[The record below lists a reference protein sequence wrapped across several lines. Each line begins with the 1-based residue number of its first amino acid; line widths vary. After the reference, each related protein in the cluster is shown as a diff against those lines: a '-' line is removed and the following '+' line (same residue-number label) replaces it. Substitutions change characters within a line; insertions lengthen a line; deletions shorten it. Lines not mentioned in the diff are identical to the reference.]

1 MSNNFLTDH
10 SFLFFDFL
18 IVLALSF
25 IIGLEQRRHHL
36 DQDEPA
42 DQLFGT
48 DRTFTFIGILG
59 FILFTLDQ
67 QSKILFLGGGLV
79 ISIFLAIFYNHKIS
93 IRKKY
98 GLTSILSAL
107 ITYCLAPLVMTEP
120 PWLALLI
127 VVTVLIF
134 TEMKEEFVSVSK
146 KFGKDEF
153 ITLAKFI
160 LIAGIILP
168 NLPDEQVFSFIPLSP
183 YKMWLAIVAVS
194 GISYFSYLLQ
204 KFVLVKSGLLVSG
217 MLGGLYSSTATTIIL
232 SKKSKEHEIPDRTY
246 GAAIILATGMMYLR
260 ILILMLFFN
269 FSLAVIT
276 YPYFLILII
285 ILIIT
290 GMAVYLSRPKDTA
303 DIQTT
308 ISEKN
313 PLELKLAVIFSLL
326 FLFFSFLTNYT
337 LKYFGE
343 QGLNVLSYIVGF
355 SDIDPFLLNLFQGKF
370 QIEIS
375 FIAKAT
381 FQAII
386 SNNILKIIATA
397 ILADKL
403 TKKIVLAGLGLA
415 TIINILIIV
424 FFF

>member
-1 MSNNFLTDH
+1 LEALTKIPEIFLQ
-10 SFLFFDFL
+10 FIVVVLFSL
-18 IVLALSF
+18 L
-25 IIGLEQRRHHL
+25 IGLEQRK
-36 DQDEPA
+36 QQNQKEEESIP
-42 DQLFGT
+42 FGT
-48 DRTFTFIGILG
+48 DRTFTFIGVLGFLLYILEPDN
-59 FILFTLDQ
+59 FILFITGLIILGILFGIYYYTKIKDHKAFGIT
-67 QSKILFLGGGLV
+67 KILVGF
-79 ISIFLAIFYNHKIS
+79 
-93 IRKKY
+93 
-98 GLTSILSAL
+98 
-107 ITYCLAPLVMTEP
+107 ITYSLAPIFITQP
-120 PWLALLI
+120 KWLSILI
-127 VVTVLIF
+127 VVSVLILV
-134 TEMKEEFVSVSK
+134 ESKNYLLEFS
-146 KFGKDEF
+146 GKLANNEF
-153 ITLAKFI
+153 LTLAKFLI
-160 LIAGIILP
+160 LAGVILP
-168 NLPDEQVFSFIPLSP
+168 VLPVEHISGYLDISP
-183 YKMWLAIVAVS
+183 YQIWLSIVVVS

-232 SKKSKEHEIPDRTY
+232 SKKSKEHNIPDRTY

-290 GMAVYLSRPKDTA
+290 GTAVYLSRPKDKA

-326 FLFFSFLTNYT
+326 FLLFSFLTNYT
-337 LKYFGE
+337 LKAFGE
-343 QGLNVLSYIVGF
+343 PGLNVLSYLVGF

-386 SNNILKIIATA
+386 ANNVLKIIATM
-397 ILADKL
+397 ILSDKL
-403 TKKIVLAGLGLA
+403 TKRIVLAGLGFA
-415 TIINILIIV
+415 TLVNIIIII
-424 FFF
+424 FFL

>member
-1 MSNNFLTDH
+1 LEALTKIPEIFLQ
-10 SFLFFDFL
+10 FIVVVLFSL
-18 IVLALSF
+18 L
-25 IIGLEQRRHHL
+25 IGLEQRK
-36 DQDEPA
+36 QQNEKEEESIP
-42 DQLFGT
+42 FGT
-48 DRTFTFIGILG
+48 DRTFTFIGVLGFLLYILEPKNFTLFIIGFVILG
-59 FILFTLDQ
+59 IFFGIYYYTKIKDHKAFGIT
-67 QSKILFLGGGLV
+67 KILVGF
-79 ISIFLAIFYNHKIS
+79 
-93 IRKKY
+93 
-98 GLTSILSAL
+98 
-107 ITYCLAPLVMTEP
+107 ITYSLAPIFITQP
-120 PWLALLI
+120 KWLSILI
-127 VVTVLIF
+127 VVSVLILV
-134 TEMKEEFVSVSK
+134 ESKNYLLEFS
-146 KFGKDEF
+146 GKLANNEF
-153 ITLAKFI
+153 LTLAKFLI
-160 LIAGIILP
+160 LAGVILP
-168 NLPDEQVFSFIPLSP
+168 VLPVEHISGYLDISP
-183 YKMWLAIVAVS
+183 YQIWLSIVVVS

-232 SKKSKEHEIPDRTY
+232 SKKSKEHNIPDRTY

-290 GMAVYLSRPKDTA
+290 GTAVYLSRPKDKA

-326 FLFFSFLTNYT
+326 FLLFSFLTNYT
-337 LKYFGE
+337 LKAFGE
-343 QGLNVLSYIVGF
+343 PGLNVLSYLVGF

-386 SNNILKIIATA
+386 ANNVLKIIATM
-397 ILADKL
+397 ILSDKL
-403 TKKIVLAGLGLA
+403 TKRIVLAGLGFA
-415 TIINILIIV
+415 TLVNIIIII
-424 FFF
+424 FFL

>member
-1 MSNNFLTDH
+1 MELLTKIPEIFLQ
-10 SFLFFDFL
+10 FIVVVLFSL
-18 IVLALSF
+18 L
-25 IIGLEQRRHHL
+25 IGLEQRK
-36 DQDEPA
+36 QQNEKEEESIP
-42 DQLFGT
+42 FGT
-48 DRTFTFIGILG
+48 DRTFTFIGVLGFLLYILEPHNFTLFIVGAIILG
-59 FILFTLDQ
+59 ILFGIYYYTKIKDHRAFGIT
-67 QSKILFLGGGLV
+67 KILVG
-79 ISIFLAIFYNHKIS
+79 
-93 IRKKY
+93 
-98 GLTSILSAL
+98 L
-107 ITYCLAPLVMTEP
+107 ITYSLAPIFITQP
-120 PWLALLI
+120 KWLSILI
-127 VVTVLIF
+127 VVSVLILV
-134 TEMKEEFVSVSK
+134 ESKNYLLEFS
-146 KFGKDEF
+146 GKLANNEF
-153 ITLAKFI
+153 LTLAKFLI
-160 LIAGIILP
+160 LAGVILP
-168 NLPDEQVFSFIPLSP
+168 VLPDVHISEYLDISP
-183 YKMWLAIVAVS
+183 YQAWLSVVVVS

-204 KFVLVKSGLLVSG
+204 KFVLIKSGLLVSG

-370 QIEIS
+370 QIEIR

>member
-1 MSNNFLTDH
+1 MELLTKIPEIFLQ
-10 SFLFFDFL
+10 FIVVVLFSL
-18 IVLALSF
+18 L
-25 IIGLEQRRHHL
+25 IGLEQRK
-36 DQDEPA
+36 QQNEKEEESIP
-42 DQLFGT
+42 FGT
-48 DRTFTFIGILG
+48 DRTFTFIGVLG
-59 FILFTLDQ
+59 FLLYILEPHNFTLF
-67 QSKILFLGGGLV
+67 IIGLV
-79 ISIFLAIFYNHKIS
+79 ILGILFGIYYYTKIKDHRAFG
-93 IRKKY
+93 ITK
-98 GLTSILSAL
+98 ILVGL
-107 ITYCLAPLVMTEP
+107 ITYSLAPIFITQP
-120 PWLALLI
+120 KWLSILI
-127 VVTVLIF
+127 VVSVLILV
-134 TEMKEEFVSVSK
+134 ESKNYLLEFS
-146 KFGKDEF
+146 GKLANNEF
-153 ITLAKFI
+153 LTLAKFLI
-160 LIAGIILP
+160 LAGVILP
-168 NLPDEQVFSFIPLSP
+168 VLPVEHISEYLDISP
-183 YKMWLAIVAVS
+183 YQIWLSIVVVS

-204 KFVLVKSGLLVSG
+204 KFVLIKSGLLVSG

-232 SKKSKEHEIPDRTY
+232 SKKSREHDIPDRTY

-260 ILILMLFFN
+260 ILILMVFFN

-276 YPYFLILII
+276 YPFFLILII

-290 GMAVYLSRPKDTA
+290 GTAVYLSRPKDKA

-326 FLFFSFLTNYT
+326 FLLFSFLTNYT
-337 LKYFGE
+337 LKAFGE

-386 SNNILKIIATA
+386 ANNVLKIIATI

-403 TKKIVLAGLGLA
+403 TKRIVMAGLGLA
-415 TIINILIIV
+415 TLVNIVIII

>member
-1 MSNNFLTDH
+1 MEALTKIPEIFLQ
-10 SFLFFDFL
+10 FIVVVLFSL
-18 IVLALSF
+18 L
-25 IIGLEQRRHHL
+25 IGLEQRK
-36 DQDEPA
+36 QQNQKEEESIP
-42 DQLFGT
+42 FGT
-48 DRTFTFIGILG
+48 DRTFTFIGVLGFLLYILEPDN
-59 FILFTLDQ
+59 FILFITGLIILGILFGIYYYTKIKDHKAFGIT
-67 QSKILFLGGGLV
+67 KILVGF
-79 ISIFLAIFYNHKIS
+79 
-93 IRKKY
+93 
-98 GLTSILSAL
+98 
-107 ITYCLAPLVMTEP
+107 ITYSLAPIFITQP
-120 PWLALLI
+120 KWLSILI
-127 VVTVLIF
+127 VVSVLILV
-134 TEMKEEFVSVSK
+134 ESKNYLLEFS
-146 KFGKDEF
+146 GKLANNEF
-153 ITLAKFI
+153 LTLAKFLI
-160 LIAGIILP
+160 LAGVILP
-168 NLPDEQVFSFIPLSP
+168 VLPVEHISGYLDISP
-183 YKMWLAIVAVS
+183 YQIWLSIVVVS

-232 SKKSKEHEIPDRTY
+232 SKKSKEHNIPDRTY

-290 GMAVYLSRPKDTA
+290 GTAVYLSRPKDKA

-326 FLFFSFLTNYT
+326 FLLFSFLTNYT
-337 LKYFGE
+337 LKAFGE
-343 QGLNVLSYIVGF
+343 PGLNVLSYLVGF

-386 SNNILKIIATA
+386 ANNVLKIIATM
-397 ILADKL
+397 ILSDKL
-403 TKKIVLAGLGLA
+403 TKRIVLAGLGFA
-415 TIINILIIV
+415 TLVNIIIII
-424 FFF
+424 FFL